1 MSIKKSIA
9 WIMGIVL
16 LLTVISGAFLYMHGD
31 QSGGVSSTNDPKYD
45 YVMDKSVT
53 YRKDITA
60 GARNGSIKRI
70 GAVSYQYS
78 EVILTATL
86 DQDIGET
93 PVELVKPNS
102 DDPYIFDVVVPC
114 QIIITGSLVQEL
126 EVYYC
131 YEPDVG
137 YPDDQEPT
145 VVRHYLGTG
154 PEITVK
160 HYPDGYAGEEGW
172 IEVRCMSTSVTPHLS
187 RMVVQMVPYTL
198 ASGVTQVIATSKNLI
213 DYRGAML
220 RDGTPLQSVDNGV
233 VMPSGSKYYIVI
245 PVDLPAG
252 TYTVTYSGSNE
263 AGDKVGKYIF
273 EYADGTYTTNSRNP
287 GYSQY
292 HSKDIKALWIYKDV
306 ANDELNADLIISD
319 IQVES
324 GSVATEY
331 TPWFADKVVLTVPAA
346 VTNLPGY
353 GLGTVYYS
361 NYIDLESGTY
371 VQECYLDGIHVV
383 PLDEPK
389 VMDISHY
396 LPPGSD
402 NIDLYGVGS
411 LIFINPY
418 DTDVP
423 SEVSYR
429 RIIN

>member
-1 MSIKKSIA
+1 MKSVKRSIA

-16 LLTVISGAFLYMHGD
+16 LLTVISGAFLYIHGDGD
-31 QSGGVSSTNDPKYD
+31 QSGVSSTNEPKYD
-45 YVMDKSVT
+45 YVVDKSVT
-53 YRKDITA
+53 YCKDITS

-86 DQDIGET
+86 NQDIGAT

-102 DDPYIFDVVVPC
+102 GERYTFTLRVPSE
-114 QIIITGSLVQEL
+114 ITISANGNNTFA
-126 EVYYC
+126 VYLC
-131 YEPDVG
+131 WVSDAAAADED
-137 YPDDQEPT
+137 PT
-145 VVRHYLGTG
+145 VRHLIGYGRD
-154 PEITVK
+154 IRIDD
-160 HYPDGYAGEEGW
+160 YPPGYGGEEIW
-172 IEVRCMSTSVTPHLS
+172 IEISSPAGTLHIS
-187 RMVVQMVPYTL
+187 RMVVQMIPYT
-198 ASGVTQVIATSKNLI
+198 APSGVTQVIATSKNLI
-213 DYRGAML
+213 DYRGATL
-220 RDGTPLQSVDNGV
+220 RDGTPLQVVDNGV

-245 PVDLPAG
+245 PIELSAG
-252 TYTVTYSGSNE
+252 TYTVTYSGAND
-263 AGDKVGKYIF
+263 AGDKVGKYVF
-273 EYADGTYTTNSRNP
+273 EYADGTYTSTSRNP

-331 TPWFADKVVLTVPAA
+331 TPYFLDKVVLTVPAA

-361 NYIDLESGTY
+361 NHIDLESGTY
-371 VQECYLDGIHVV
+371 VQECYLDGTDVV

-402 NIDLYGVGS
+402 KIDLYGVGS
-411 LIFINPY
+411 LIFVNPY